1 MSRLRQLGKDSLVYG
16 FGAIMAKGVG
26 FFLLPIYTRIFTP
39 AEYGTIEMLSVIAS
53 FLGAVLVMGLDSAQ
67 SFYFYERREM
77 GRTAQ
82 AEVVSAILQW
92 RLTWGVGILVV
103 GTLSAPLL
111 NTMFFNGKLGW
122 EQFLVAFSSV
132 FFMQLMNQSV
142 EVFRLLYRP
151 WPYVLIT
158 AAHSVGAAGLMLLLI
173 LYFDQGI
180 FGYFLGVLLS
190 SLVMTGFGWYL
201 VRDYLDFSRLH
212 RNWWGRLMRFGAP
225 LLPGGISMYVISASD
240 RWFIQHY
247 QGEVELGIYAV
258 GAKFALLAALGI
270 ETFRKAWWPI
280 AMDAMH
286 SPDGPEVF
294 RTIARMFMGVGVAAV
309 IYLTFLSRW
318 LVEWLAGPDFHKAW
332 PIVGVLAW
340 QSLFY
345 GFYMVASP
353 GIWKTEKTH
362 YSMKLMMGAAIV
374 NLALNAW
381 LVPQYGGM
389 GAGIATGLAYFLLIA
404 SSVIVSEKLWRVEFP
419 FVLLMLQIAVG
430 VLTVMWL
437 INTEVTMLVKAIVV
451 HAVVSLLVVSSVSS
465 AVWKNFIKKS
475 VGIFHGLSRH

>member
-16 FGAIMAKGVG
+16 FGAILAKGVG

-82 AEVVSAILQW
+82 AELVSSILQW
-92 RLTWGVGILVV
+92 RLTWGAGIVV
-103 GTLSAPLL
+103 IGTISAPLL
-111 NTMFFNGKLGW
+111 NTMFFDGKLGW
-122 EQFLVAFSSV
+122 EQFAVAFAGV
-132 FFMQLMNQSV
+132 FFTQLMSQGV

-158 AAHSVGAAGLMLLLI
+158 AAQSLGAAGLMLLLI

-180 FGYFLGVLLS
+180 FGYFFGALLS
-190 SLVMTGFGWYL
+190 SLVMTVVVWYL

-212 RNWWGRLMRFGAP
+212 SNWWGRLMRFGAP
-225 LLPGGISMYVISASD
+225 LLPGGMSMYVITASD

-247 QGEVELGIYAV
+247 QGETELGIYALA
-258 GAKFALLAALGI
+258 AKFALLAALGI
-270 ETFRKAWWPI
+270 ETFRRAWWPI

-286 SPDGPEVF
+286 SPDGPELF

-309 IYLTFLSRW
+309 VYLTFLSPW
-318 LVEWLAGPDFHKAW
+318 LVSWLAGQDFHDAW
-332 PIVGVLAW
+332 PLVGVLAW

-362 YSMKLMMGAAIV
+362 YSMKLMIGAAIV

-381 LVPQYGGM
+381 LVPQYGNM
-389 GAGIATGLAYFLLIA
+389 GAGIATGLAYFLLIV
-404 SSVIVSEKLWRVEFP
+404 SSVIVSESLWRVEFP
-419 FVLLMLQIAVG
+419 FVLLLLQMAVG
-430 VLTVMWL
+430 VLTVIWL
-437 INTEVTMLVKAIVV
+437 INTEMSMLVKVIVV
-451 HAVVSLLVVSSVSS
+451 HAVVLVLAVSSLSS
-465 AVWKNFIKKS
+465 VAWKSFIDKS
-475 VGIFHGLSRH
+475 LGTFSRFS